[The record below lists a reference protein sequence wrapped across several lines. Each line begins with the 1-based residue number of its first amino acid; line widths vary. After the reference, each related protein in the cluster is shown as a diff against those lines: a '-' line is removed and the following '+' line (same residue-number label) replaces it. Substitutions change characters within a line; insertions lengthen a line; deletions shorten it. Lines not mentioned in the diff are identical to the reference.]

1 MSQLLSYLC
10 LGLLL
15 LAVLAWWV
23 WDAIVHR
30 GAAEVL
36 APRQH
41 RSGMT
46 SVGSQ
51 RNLGERIFGPQD
63 WDFVLRETPSEIH
76 QMFQRERTVLA
87 LAWLRRT
94 RSKVSQVMRAHVRVA
109 HQSEDLKLAT
119 EMRLAVSYLL
129 FLVLCNSLIGWI
141 WLLGPV
147 RTRKIVRQNLQ
158 WASQLRSS
166 FEQLMATVDPASC
179 RVVGTNFNP
188 GTLRSHVSRGHG
200 LRGDEH

>member
-1 MSQLLSYLC
+1 MSQLLPYLF

-15 LAVLAWWV
+15 SAVLAWWV

-36 APRQH
+36 SPQQH
-41 RSGMT
+41 RS
-46 SVGSQ
+46 SVRSIGLQ
-51 RNLGERIFGPQD
+51 RDLGGRIFGPQD
-63 WDFVLRETPSEIH
+63 WDFVSRETPSEIH
-76 QMFQRERTVLA
+76 RMFQRERTVLA

-94 RSKVSQVMRAHVRVA
+94 RLKVSQVMRAHLAVA
-109 HQSEDLKLAT
+109 QQSEDLKLAS

-129 FLVLCNSLIGWI
+129 FLVLCNSLIGWV

-147 RTRKIVRQNLQ
+147 RTRKIVGLNLR
-158 WASQLRSS
+158 WASQLRGS

-179 RVVGTNFNP
+179 RVVGTNFSH
-188 GTLRSHVSRGHG
+188 GTVRS
-200 LRGDEH
+200 